1 MLNLYRKIKEKGL
14 IDIYLV
20 YKHTNK
26 INNKIYIGI
35 TSRTAQERWGHNGNN
50 YSTSPHFFSAVHK
63 YGWDNFEHEILF
75 EELTK
80 EEACAKEKELIK
92 EYKANDRRFGYNQ
105 TDGGEYF
112 EANEDVRRRISLAM
126 MGNKNGLGKPCSEE
140 KKRKISEA
148 QKGKIVSEETRR
160 RQSESAK
167 RRKHNGCSEEVKE
180 KLRNSYPKM
189 RKVYCIETDTVYK
202 SVQECARQLEL
213 NASYVSAVCR
223 GKYKTAK
230 GFHLKYYD

>member
-1 MLNLYRKIKEKGL
+1 MNNTFT
-14 IDIYLV
+14 V
-20 YKHTNK
+20 YCHTNK
-26 INNKIYIGI
+26 TNGKKYIGI
-35 TSRTAQERWGHNGNN
+35 TSKDPKIRWNKGLG
-50 YSTSPHFFSAVHK
+50 YKKGQYFGK
-63 YGWDNFEHEILF
+63 IIEIYGWDNFEHEILF

-80 EEACAKEKELIK
+80 EEACTKEKELIK

-167 RRKHNGCSEEVKE
+167 RRKHTLCSEEVKE

>member
-1 MLNLYRKIKEKGL
+1 MIK
-14 IDIYLV
+14 IYLV

-26 INNKIYIGI
+26 INNKVYIGI

-50 YSTSPHFFSAVHK
+50 YSTSPHFFSAIHK

-80 EEACAKEKELIK
+80 EEACSKEKELIK
-92 EYKANDRRFGYNQ
+92 KYKANDRRFGYNQ
-105 TDGGEYF
+105 TDGGECF
-112 EANEDVRRRISLAM
+112 TLNEDTRRKMSLAM
-126 MGNKNGLGKPCSEE
+126 MGNKNGLGKSCSEE

-148 QKGKIVSEETRR
+148 QKGKIISAETRR
-160 RQSESAK
+160 RQSEAAK
-167 RRKHNGCSEEVKE
+167 KRKHTSQSKETKE
-180 KLRNSYPKM
+180 KLRNSYPRM
-189 RKVYCIETDTVYK
+189 RKVYCVETDTVYK
-202 SVQECARQLEL
+202 SVHECARQLGL
-213 NASYVSAVCR
+213 GASHVSAVCR